1 MNAETQIAAYVAAV
15 RGSDGRALHC
25 VAARPAQPSYR
36 ASAGIQDGQP
46 KRFAA
51 PVAVGGPVRDP
62 WPARP
67 GIAGKIGRYLNAA
80 AQVATR
86 RSVEIA
92 AVTLFVAGALRV
104 AVHLVEP
111 NHPVIV
117 KLMYY
122 L

>member
-1 MNAETQIAAYVAAV
+1 
-15 RGSDGRALHC
+15 
-25 VAARPAQPSYR
+25 
-36 ASAGIQDGQP
+36 
-46 KRFAA
+46 
-51 PVAVGGPVRDP
+51 VGGPVRNP
-62 WPARP
+62 WPDRP
-67 GIAGKIGRYLNAA
+67 GIARKISRYLNAA

-92 AVTLFVAGALRV
+92 AVTLLVAGALRV

>member
-15 RGSDGRALHC
+15 RGSDGPPVHN
-25 VAARPAQPSYR
+25 VAARPAQPSHR
-36 ASAGIQDGQP
+36 APAGIQNGQP

-51 PVAVGGPVRDP
+51 PVAVGGPVRDR

-67 GIAGKIGRYLNAA
+67 GIAGKIRRGLNAA